1 MGPCSEDPH
10 LCWASWLLGFS
21 SLLLNVCST
30 EFKSPG
36 AHDAGGQ
43 DSGSYVS
50 LKGIRGGSVW
60 FHVTKESGTELE
72 EIVWAFGPAIKHTVM
87 LRVHK
92 GSEETPTWV
101 SLQDKYMQRV
111 HVPNMTSLRIEN
123 LTREDSGKYWA
134 RASLTGGMESHQIF
148 DLTVY
153 EPVPLPQIQVQSVST
168 TPGWCNITLEC
179 RAAGVTEDL
188 NVTWESKDLPR
199 ELEPARNS
207 WTLAVSLPL
216 SQPNASL
223 TCVVSNSKDRKTVT
237 SSLGKVCAHDSQ
249 GHASTGTL
257 KAILGPIVA
266 VPLILGVGLYLWK
279 THEKKKKMEI
289 GRGAGLQEEH
299 RNHDDDIQYAELSL
313 QESRGGRDKGM
324 RERMRERRLQEKEDL
339 TAVYSEVQKPGQARP

>member
-1 MGPCSEDPH
+1 MGPCSEDTP
-10 LCWASWLLGFS
+10 LCWASWLLAFS
-21 SLLLNVCST
+21 SLLL
-30 EFKSPG
+30 K
-36 AHDAGGQ
+36 
-43 DSGSYVS
+43 
-50 LKGIRGGSVW
+50 
-60 FHVTKESGTELE
+60 
-72 EIVWAFGPAIKHTVM
+72 
-87 LRVHK
+87 
-92 GSEETPTWV
+92 
-101 SLQDKYMQRV
+101 
-111 HVPNMTSLRIEN
+111 
-123 LTREDSGKYWA
+123 
-134 RASLTGGMESHQIF
+134 
-148 DLTVY
+148 
-153 EPVPLPQIQVQSVST
+153 PVPLPQILAKSVST
-168 TPGWCNITLEC
+168 TGGWCNITLEC
-179 RAAGVTEDL
+179 RASGVTDDL

-216 SQPNASL
+216 SPPNASL
-223 TCVVSNSKDRKTVT
+223 SCVVSNSQDQKTIT
-237 SSLGKVCAHDSQ
+237 TFLGEFCDYDSQ

-324 RERMRERRLQEKEDL
+324 REHMRERRLQEKEDL

>member
-1 MGPCSEDPH
+1 MGPCSEDTP

-21 SLLLNVCST
+21 SLLLSVCST
-30 EFKSPG
+30 GVKSSG
-36 AHDAGGQ
+36 AHGAGVQ
-43 DSGSYVS
+43 DSGSNVS
-50 LKGIRGGSVW
+50 LKEIRGGSVW
-60 FHVTKESGTELE
+60 FHLIKEPGTELE

-92 GSEETPTWV
+92 GSEGTPTWV

-123 LTREDSGKYWA
+123 LTREDSGQYRA
-134 RASLTGGMESHQIF
+134 RASLTGGMESNQIF

-153 EPVPLPQIQVQSVST
+153 DLLPLPKIQVQSVST
-168 TPGWCNITLEC
+168 TGGWCNITLEC

-207 WTLAVSLPL
+207 WTLAVSVPL

-223 TCVVSNSKDRKTVT
+223 TCVVSNPKDRKTVT
-237 SSLGKVCAHDSQ
+237 TFLGTLCAHDSQ

-257 KAILGPIVA
+257 KAILGAIVA
-266 VPLILGVGLYLWK
+266 VLLILGVGLYLWK

-299 RNHDDDIQYAELSL
+299 RNHDDDMQYAELSL
-313 QESRGGRDKGM
+313 QESRGGKDKSMG
-324 RERMRERRLQEKEDL
+324 ERCLQEKEPL
-339 TAVYSEVQKPGQARP
+339 TTVYSEVQKPGQARP